1 MEMSTPDDA
10 CVTEKQRRKKK
21 DRENG
26 QKQDQNWF
34 KKKSRKKQKTK
45 TKNLKKEKMARNL
58 IKDDELAAA
67 NKGDRRCQGAL
78 HPTRES
84 FAESIRL
91 VPQTRRVD
99 EALDLWGG

>member
-34 KKKSRKKQKTK
+34 KKKSRKKTKKQKINNK
-45 TKNLKKEKMARNL
+45 KMARNL